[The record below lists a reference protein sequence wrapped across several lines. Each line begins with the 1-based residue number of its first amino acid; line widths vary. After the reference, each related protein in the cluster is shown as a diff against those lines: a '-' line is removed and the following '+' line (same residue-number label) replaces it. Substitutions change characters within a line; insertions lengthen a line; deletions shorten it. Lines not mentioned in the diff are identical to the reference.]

1 MRREFLDLLCCPQCR
16 GDLCLEGADRGDPG
30 APIESG
36 RLVCQGCGVAAP
48 IAGFVPRFVPADNYA
63 ATFGFQWNRFRKTQ
77 LDSHTGVP
85 ISAERFFEQSGW
97 SPGELSGKR
106 VLDVGCGAGRFAEVA
121 LGCGARLVA
130 LDYSSAVDA
139 CYANHSHDPRLEVV
153 QGDVY
158 RLPFKPGS
166 FDFVYCFG
174 VLQHTPDVRGAF
186 MALPEQLAPGGRL
199 AVDVY
204 PRMVWNLLWPKFW
217 LRPITRRMSQQR
229 LFALVE
235 KMVAVLLPVSVA
247 IGRLPLVGRK
257 LRFAVPV
264 INYDGVFPLSRS
276 QLREWSILD
285 TYDMLA
291 AAHDDPQSSQT
302 LASWLDEAGLEDTE
316 VFRRGVYVGRGTAS
330 SAEDVPGPAVEEE

>member
-1 MRREFLDLLCCPQCR
+1 MRRAMLDLLRCPKCR
-16 GDLCLEGADRGDPG
+16 HDLRLEGERSGGEPDER
-30 APIESG
+30 IESG
-36 RLVCQGCGVAAP
+36 LLICDGCGDQAP
-48 IAGFVPRFVPADNYA
+48 VVGFVPRFVPADTYA
-63 ATFGFQWNRFRKTQ
+63 SSFGFQWNRFRKTQ

-97 SPGELSGKR
+97 SSEDLAGKR

-139 CYANHSHDPRLEVV
+139 CWANLCHHRHLDVV

-158 RLPFKPGS
+158 HLPFQSGS

-174 VLQHTPDVRGAF
+174 VLQHTPDVRRAF
-186 MALPEQLAPGGRL
+186 MALPEQLAPGARL
-199 AVDVY
+199 TVDVY

-217 LRPITRRMSQQR
+217 LRPFTRRMSRRR
-229 LFALVE
+229 LLRLVE
-235 KMVAVLLPVSVA
+235 VMVAVLLPLSVA
-247 IGRLPLVGRK
+247 VGRLPFVGRK

-264 INYDGVFPLSRS
+264 INYDGVFPLTER

-291 AAHDDPQSSQT
+291 PVHDQPQSRRT
-302 LASWLDEAGLEDTE
+302 LASWLEEAGLERIE
-316 VFRRGVYVGRGTAS
+316 VFRRGVFVGRGRHPES
-330 SAEDVPGPAVEEE
+330 SQAP